1 MKKRLIHENKIMMED
16 NSDTKWQCDDNIV
29 VSPNDGDVVDEED
42 QEGLWELK
50 ASPAWEEEDDDD
62 ENDNENGKFDPTE
75 ERRLSGTDPVSL
87 WGDILS

>member
-1 MKKRLIHENKIMMED
+1 MKKRLIHEKKIMMED

-29 VSPNDGDVVDEED
+29 VSPDGDVDDEE

-50 ASPAWEEEDDDD
+50 ASPAWEEEEDDNGNDD
-62 ENDNENGKFDPTE
+62 ENGKFDPTE
-75 ERRLSGTDPVSL
+75 QRRLSGTDPVSL

>member
-1 MKKRLIHENKIMMED
+1 MSNGDGRLCSSSRLHC
-16 NSDTKWQCDDNIV
+16 W
-29 VSPNDGDVVDEED
+29 DEED

-50 ASPAWEEEDDDD
+50 ASPAWEEEEDDD
-62 ENDNENGKFDPTE
+62 ENDDENGKFDPTE